1 MKNDKTFIITSKYW
15 SKGGHE
21 RMYHKVKLEREA
33 WGVSKTVTGI
43 VQGTD
48 FYTDLKTGVVHPTEM
63 PSKCRGSMLDAL
75 YEALTA
81 TTTKTSEEVVEE
93 VVVEKDE
100 EYYEDC
106 GDICA
111 YMTKSEGWDEVAKL
125 PKVEKESFTSLG
137 DWEGSAPLAHVQEEV
152 SEKDILEIASEIFGT
167 ETFYIACE
175 GAKEGFVETDFKEM
189 SKDYVESGLTKSEL
203 KEELYMLKLS
213 VLKDSDTKIFKEV
226 KKNLIELFVNIPENT
241 KIEYYLEESSGGFN
255 DKKHLIETIFSDFV
269 SYFTSLEYKL
279 QDHTTAYKDF
289 LRDFLSNFSFYVDEF
304 EMNMK
309 NCWKNVA

>member
-43 VQGTD
+43 VEGTD
-48 FYTDLKTGVVHPTEM
+48 FYTDLKSGVVYPTEM

-125 PKVEKESFTSLG
+125 PKVEKEFCTSLG
-137 DWEGSAPLAHVQEEV
+137 DWEGSTPLAHVQEEAKTAYYNAGCWSYYDASRNDKDLVYQGYSWVEDTSYEHLRDHLNDFAGSKDLTYTSELTQDEVEQVRSEWYVHLTEAEVTECIKNLCERRCEEFWKRYVQDTGNDITFV
-152 SEKDILEIASEIFGT
+152 SDEVGEVVVSFDEFFEEVFIYTSENPQKDILQYLKKT
-167 ETFYIACE
+167 YI
-175 GAKEGFVETDFKEM
+175 
-189 SKDYVESGLTKSEL
+189 
-203 KEELYMLKLS
+203 
-213 VLKDSDTKIFKEV
+213 
-226 KKNLIELFVNIPENT
+226 
-241 KIEYYLEESSGGFN
+241 
-255 DKKHLIETIFSDFV
+255 
-269 SYFTSLEYKL
+269 
-279 QDHTTAYKDF
+279 
-289 LRDFLSNFSFYVDEF
+289 
-304 EMNMK
+304 
-309 NCWKNVA
+309 VA

>member
-1 MKNDKTFIITSKYW
+1 MKNDKTFTITSKYW
-15 SKGGHE
+15 SKGGHV

-43 VQGTD
+43 VEGTD
-48 FYTDLKTGVVHPTEM
+48 FYTDLKTGVVYPTEM
-63 PSKCRGSMLDAL
+63 PSKCRGSMLEAL

-93 VVVEKDE
+93 VVVEKSE

-111 YMTKSEGWDEVAKL
+111 YMTKSGCWDEVAKL
-125 PKVEKESFTSLG
+125 PKVER
-137 DWEGSAPLAHVQEEV
+137 GSTPLAHVQEEV
-152 SEKDILEIASEIFGT
+152 SEKEILEIASEIFGT

-175 GAKEGFVETDFKEM
+175 GAKEGFVETDFKEVSEDFIDSGF
-189 SKDYVESGLTKSEL
+189 SKKEL
-203 KEELYMLKLS
+203 KDEFYMLKLG
-213 VLKDSDTKIFKEV
+213 VLKDSDTKMFKEV
-226 KKNLIELFVNIPENT
+226 KKNLTELFVKIPENT
-241 KIEYYLEESSGGFN
+241 KIEYYLGESSGGFN
-255 DKKHLIETIFSDFV
+255 DKKHLMETTFRDFV

-289 LRDFLSNFSFYVDEF
+289 LRDFLSNFSFYVDKF